1 MNKNISST
9 HINMAYIEFENF
21 LINKFELSNSTI
33 LDSEKF
39 QVIMDEYIIYKD
51 RMIDV
56 ISTYKKLSPLG
67 FTPSIELR
75 DVLS

>member
-1 MNKNISST
+1 
-9 HINMAYIEFENF
+9 MAYIEFENF

>member
-1 MNKNISST
+1 LNKNISST